1 MLPSVSPHFTHAAP
15 MVLTPTAPIP
25 ASIPGQTIVS
35 PAWLDDPL
43 WYRAAM
49 TSPSYV
55 APETNST

>member
-1 MLPSVSPHFTHAAP
+1 

-55 APETNST
+55 APETNNT